1 MLLISRI
8 VRSLLLVTLFPLTSN
23 AAVVL
28 QYHHIDND
36 TSASTSTSVE
46 LFRQQIEHIRSKEY
60 KIVSLPDLIYQLKN
74 RTVMEGNIV
83 AITFDDGYESVYHNA
98 FPILK
103 TYKIPFTIFVNT
115 ESIEENRKNHVSWA
129 QLREMKKHGATI
141 ANHTHRHSH
150 LIRYQEDIEGWTKRV
165 SKEINKAQRII
176 NERLN
181 QDIKLLAYPYGEFDT
196 DTLKLIR
203 SLNYTAFGQHSG
215 AINEDSNLQ
224 RLPRFPASNRF
235 GKLPQL
241 ITKLQSTVFKN
252 VSFEPMHDVLTSEQ
266 LTPPLLNIKGD
277 NERLKTINCYGPNGK
292 LTKSIHTGRSLSFQS
307 PKPITMRRFGYN
319 CTAKAQGENKF
330 MWVSIPWI
338 NPAIKE
344 Y

>member
-1 MLLISRI
+1 MLLLSKI
-8 VRSLLLVTLFPLTSN
+8 VRSLLLVTLFPFMSN

-46 LFRQQIEHIRSKEY
+46 LFRQQIEYIRGKEY
-60 KIVSLPDLIYQLKN
+60 KVVSLPDLVSQIKKRKLIEDN
-74 RTVMEGNIV
+74 VV
-83 AITFDDGYESVYHNA
+83 AITFDDGYESVYRNA

-103 TYKIPFTIFVNT
+103 TYKIPFTIFIDT
-115 ESIEENRKNHVSWA
+115 ASIEENRKNHVSWA

-150 LIRYQEDIEGWTKRV
+150 LIRYQEDIEEWTKRV
-165 SKEINKAQRII
+165 SNEINKAQAII
-176 NERLN
+176 KERLN

-196 DTLKLIR
+196 DGLKLTR
-203 SLNYTAFGQHSG
+203 SLGYTAFGQHSG
-215 AINEDSNLQ
+215 AVNEDSNLQ

-235 GKLPQL
+235 GKLSQL
-241 ITKLQSTVFKN
+241 TTKLQSTVFKN
-252 VSFEPMHDVLTSEQ
+252 ISFEPKYEVLTSEQ
-266 LTPPLLNIKGD
+266 LTPPLLKIKGD
-277 NERLKTINCYGPNGK
+277 NERLKAINCYGPNGK
-292 LTKSIHTGRSLSFQS
+292 LKKSSQRGGSVSFQS
-307 PKPITMRRFGYN
+307 SKPLTMRRFRYN

-338 NPAIKE
+338 NPAVKE